1 MLTLE
6 SSRQS
11 TLLSHAARSA
21 AYLRSR
27 EDEKTRRKREAL
39 RKIAPGFEP
48 LGGTLVPTKV
58 GAGLNVAAQELEA
71 AGVSG
76 SGSNE
81 LAGRSVMDDLV
92 DQLAALD
99 SSTNVTLPQSTPSM
113 YPPTNTNK

>member
-1 MLTLE
+1 MYPFTLEPHVLTLE

-27 EDEKTRRKREAL
+27 EEDKARRKREAL

-48 LGGTLVPTKV
+48 MGGTLVPTKV
-58 GAGLNVAAQELEA
+58 TTPRDTTA
-71 AGVSG
+71 AGSG
-76 SGSNE
+76 GIVPGPISISSNPVNV
-81 LAGRSVMDDLV
+81 AGRSVMDDLV

-99 SSTNVTLPQSTPSM
+99 SAASPR
-113 YPPTNTNK
+113 